1 MKYLFVVD
9 HFVSFPSSEYGGLW
23 NVIASD
29 AEECFDLIVSEDNDM
44 YPTHYGKLRE
54 NIEKANK
61 YQLAD
66 ELESQ
71 VVESFLT

>member
-1 MKYLFVVD
+1 VECHRILILK
-9 HFVSFPSSEYGGLW
+9 
-23 NVIASD
+23 NV
-29 AEECFDLIVSEDNDM
+29 FDLIVSEDDDM
-44 YPTHYGKLRE
+44 YPEHYGKLRE

>member
-1 MKYLFVVD
+1 
-9 HFVSFPSSEYGGLW
+9 
-23 NVIASD
+23 
-29 AEECFDLIVSEDNDM
+29 
-44 YPTHYGKLRE
+44 LRE
-54 NIEKANK
+54 NIEKATK